1 MKRFA
6 FVLAVII
13 IVLLASCSQEPAG
26 ESALIECCNM
36 TLYNCGWR
44 FTGEHEGEILPIK
57 PYGPGSRIR
66 YEAEKDSGYTVEF
79 FLLDDSTYELE
90 TDSIIT
96 ENMIIGSMTADILT
110 ESDLSLLMFLYDED
124 EGIILRRSNI

>member
-6 FVLAVII
+6 FVLAAII

-36 TLYNCGWR
+36 TMYNCGWR
-44 FTGEHEGEILPIK
+44 FTGEHEGEIFPIK
-57 PYGPGSRIR
+57 AYGPGSKIR
-66 YEAEKDSGYTVEF
+66 YEAGKDSSYTVEF
-79 FLLDDSTYELE
+79 YLLDDSTYNLE
-90 TDSIIT
+90 TDAIIT

>member
-6 FVLAVII
+6 FVLAAII
-13 IVLLASCSQEPAG
+13 IVLFASCSQEPAG

-36 TLYNCGWR
+36 TVYNCGWR
-44 FTGEHEGEILPIK
+44 FTGEHEGEIFPIK
-57 PYGPGSRIR
+57 AYGPGSKIS
-66 YEAEKDSGYTVEF
+66 YEAGKDSNYTVEF
-79 FLLDDSTYELE
+79 YLLDDSTYELE
-90 TDSIIT
+90 ADAIIT

-110 ESDLSLLMFLYDED
+110 ESDMSLLMFLYDED